1 MRLKD
6 IFFAGLVSL
15 LVAGSALSRPAA
27 AAAPQSTLVIELSA
41 SPADRPQ
48 LRSLLAGEQAH
59 RLDGLRRQGLL
70 QGYELFFN
78 RYADSN
84 RWDGLEVLTFAD
96 DAAVSRWAAL
106 ERTSPGGLLPAALR
120 LVTHIVETPAGGVR
134 RGGTRGA
141 ATDAPILV
149 IPYQVVVPPP
159 QYLTY
164 VDTYVVPQFDGWIA
178 EGVLDSYEIQM
189 SRFPAGRQWA
199 SLILLRYHD
208 GAALERRDQTTAL
221 VRGRLAQNPQWK
233 AASDS
238 KTAVR
243 TEQALAVADQLAG
256 AETAPSP

>member
-6 IFFAGLVSL
+6 IFCSSLVSL
-15 LVAGSALSRPAA
+15 FLASAALTEPAS
-27 AAAPQSTLVIELSA
+27 AAPSQRTLTVEVSA
-41 SPADRPQ
+41 APADRPQ

-78 RYADSN
+78 RYPDTS
-84 RWDGLEVLTFAD
+84 RWDGLEVLTFSD

-106 ERTSPGGLLPAALR
+106 ERTSPGGLSPAALR
-120 LVTHIVETPAGGVR
+120 LVTHIVETPTAGVR
-134 RGGTRGA
+134 RGGTRHAGI
-141 ATDAPILV
+141 DAPTLV
-149 IPYQVVVPPP
+149 IPYQVLVPSP

-178 EGVLDSYEIQM
+178 EGVLDSYEIQL
-189 SRFPAGRQWA
+189 SRYPAGRPWA

-208 GAALERRDQTTAL
+208 DAALERRDETTAL
-221 VRGRLAQNPQWK
+221 VRRRLAQDPQWK
-233 AASDS
+233 AVSDN

-243 TEQALAVADQLAG
+243 NEMALAVADQLG
-256 AETAPSP
+256 GVEPSP